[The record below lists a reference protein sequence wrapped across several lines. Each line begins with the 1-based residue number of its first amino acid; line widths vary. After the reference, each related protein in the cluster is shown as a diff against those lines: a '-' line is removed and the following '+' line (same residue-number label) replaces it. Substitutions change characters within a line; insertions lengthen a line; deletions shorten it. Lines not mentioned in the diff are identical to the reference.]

1 VVWYASGSR
10 DEELVEEPMRFD
22 VTRDPSHQGFGGGGR
37 HFCLG
42 AALARLELKL
52 VFPELLR
59 RLPEMELV
67 GPVTRI
73 RSNWVN
79 GITSLPVSFTPTPRA
94 DAES

>member
-1 VVWYASGSR
+1 
-10 DEELVEEPMRFD
+10 
-22 VTRDPSHQGFGGGGR
+22 
-37 HFCLG
+37 
-42 AALARLELKL
+42 
-52 VFPELLR
+52 
-59 RLPEMELV
+59 MELV